1 MQVHAL
7 TLRNFRG
14 FEEAKVTFEPSMTVL
29 VGENGAGKTAVLE
42 GLALALRY
50 FIEFVTSKES
60 RWFNDN
66 DVRVKV
72 FEHEGIL
79 DRQRQWP
86 VVVSAA
92 GTLEGH
98 DIDWLLERSSFEGS
112 KINSNTMFRRAQDL
126 RIAVASGEARA
137 LPVIAYYS
145 TQRLWPTDPITE
157 VKRGV
162 GSRFDGHE
170 GALDAAASPRH
181 LAAWMFQQTLVE
193 LQHRKEVPQLRA
205 IEQAVCQCIEGAT
218 RFYFDVKEQD
228 LVFER
233 EGSGALPFATLS
245 DGYRNMV
252 ALVADV
258 AWRASVLN
266 PHYGANAAAQSEGV
280 VLIDEVDLHLHPRWQ
295 RKVLGDLRRTFPR
308 LQFIVTTH
316 SPQAIASA
324 RRDELRVL
332 SNNAVIDAR
341 PFVEGRD
348 SNSLLEDVFGVPERP
363 NDVRAKIDELFRL
376 LDEEK
381 IEPAKTLFEAL
392 AAHLGPDDPAI
403 LRAQWILDHEGAP
416 HVEG

>member
-1 MQVHAL
+1 M
-7 TLRNFRG
+7 
-14 FEEAKVTFEPSMTVL
+14 
-29 VGENGAGKTAVLE
+29 
-42 GLALALRY
+42 
-50 FIEFVTSKES
+50 
-60 RWFNDN
+60 
-66 DVRVKV
+66 
-72 FEHEGIL
+72 
-79 DRQRQWP
+79 
-86 VVVSAA
+86 
-92 GTLEGH
+92 
-98 DIDWLLERSSFEGS
+98 
-112 KINSNTMFRRAQDL
+112 
-126 RIAVASGEARA
+126 
-137 LPVIAYYS
+137 
-145 TQRLWPTDPITE
+145 
-157 VKRGV
+157 
-162 GSRFDGHE
+162 
-170 GALDAAASPRH
+170 
-181 LAAWMFQQTLVE
+181 
-193 LQHRKEVPQLRA
+193 
-205 IEQAVCQCIEGAT
+205 
-218 RFYFDVKEQD
+218 KEQD

-316 SPQAIASA
+316 SPQVIASA

-363 NDVRAKIDELFRL
+363 NDVRAKLDELFRL
-376 LDEEK
+376 LDEEE

-392 AAHLGPDDPAI
+392 VAHLGPDDPAI

-416 HVEG
+416 RVEG